1 MQREKNS
8 GEKIGGFFVLFFH
21 LAFKID
27 SAVFLMQ
34 HLPQRC
40 ISLFE
45 QGAVVCVS
53 VKLQTTSGHIW

>member
-1 MQREKNS
+1 MGKKS
-8 GEKIGGFFVLFFH
+8 GGFVLFFH